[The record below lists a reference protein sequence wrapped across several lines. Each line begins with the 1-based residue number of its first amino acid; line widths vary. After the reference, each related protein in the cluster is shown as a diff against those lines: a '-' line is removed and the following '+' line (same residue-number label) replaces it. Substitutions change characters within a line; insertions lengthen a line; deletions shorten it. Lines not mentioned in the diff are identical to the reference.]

1 MSAKK
6 RILLTMIFISGIVF
20 FQVVA
25 SPPIAAADNPGSIPK
40 GVADL
45 IAKSEGRI
53 GYTDFV
59 KKALA
64 RRLAPALVRANL
76 AEGPAITKAV
86 ATPEVQNASAADV
99 EQALIAFARELCGTV
114 PPPNLPQLVKGQAQ
128 LVEAKAS
135 IAGPLQAVAVG
146 AVQQVNLLTNEPLS
160 ATNLTRF
167 DWRDK
172 GWVVTGSGIVS
183 RVKDQTLNG
192 VACGCCWSFA
202 TIGAYEAADAI
213 LNRRLDDA
221 SEQNLLDCQG
231 PLANSSVLNNCDG
244 GWVAF
249 DYLVRTGVASERAY
263 PYAAVQ
269 QGCLSSSKTVL
280 FRAESWNCV
289 DGRLFYPKTND
300 DIMLI
305 KSALLENGPLWVTV
319 FATLPYFTGYHK
331 DGLPIKDFP
340 NGNAPVVNGQQQPP
354 INHAIV
360 IVGWNNELNA
370 WAIKNSWGEGWGDQ
384 GFGYVDYF
392 ANNIGYGAAFV
403 KPVAVTPAVGVA
415 RSPQVSAAAG
425 GGAPEFQPLII
436 QPLFPQAAAA
446 AGSGAN
452 AQPVGVGAAP
462 KAAPRAV
469 SSTPAEKK

>member
-6 RILLTMIFISGIVF
+6 RILLTMIFTSGIVF

-64 RRLAPALVRANL
+64 RRLAPPLVWANL

-99 EQALIAFARELCGTV
+99 EQALIAFARKLCGTV

-135 IAGPLQAVAVG
+135 IAGPLRPVAVG

-160 ATNLTRF
+160 ANLTRF

-231 PLANSSVLNNCDG
+231 PLANSSVQNNCDG

-249 DYLVRTGVASERAY
+249 DYLISAGAASERAY

-269 QGCLSSSKTVL
+269 KGCLSSSKTIL
-280 FRAESWNCV
+280 FRAESWNYV
-289 DGRLFYPKTND
+289 GSGNFYPKTND

-305 KSALLENGPLWVTV
+305 KSALVTNGPLWVTV
-319 FATLPYFTGYHK
+319 FASLSNFSGYSK
-331 DGLPIKDFP
+331 DSPPIKDFQ
-340 NGNAPVVNGQQQPP
+340 NGNAPVINGTPKP
-354 INHAIV
+354 IDHAIV
-360 IVGWNNELNA
+360 IVGWNNDLNA

-392 ANNIGYGAAFV
+392 GNNIGYGAAFV

-415 RSPQVSAAAG
+415 RSPQVGAAAG

-462 KAAPRAV
+462 RAV
-469 SSTPAEKK
+469 NSTPAEKK